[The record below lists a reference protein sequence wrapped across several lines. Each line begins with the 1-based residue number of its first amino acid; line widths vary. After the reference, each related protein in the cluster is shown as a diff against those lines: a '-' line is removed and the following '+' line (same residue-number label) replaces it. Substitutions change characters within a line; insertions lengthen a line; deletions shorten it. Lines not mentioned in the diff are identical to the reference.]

1 MDHKIFLQRLKELAR
16 VEFYVEPSTRDK
28 SRVKNP
34 TWPVRVREIIST
46 PQVCED
52 CGLVCV
58 ERRVEIK
65 KCFHPIVH
73 WRRTCNTCKLS
84 MDPETKKFTVDTKTS
99 YNFFK
104 LYYSKIKTKIS
115 KSNK

>member
-1 MDHKIFLQRLKELAR
+1 MDDKIFRQRLQEFAR
-16 VEFYVEPSTRDK
+16 IEYYVEPSTREK
-28 SRVKNP
+28 SKTKNS
-34 TWPVRVREIIST
+34 TWPVRVKELLAKPR
-46 PQVCED
+46 VCED

-58 ERRVEIK
+58 DRRVEYRR
-65 KCFHPIVH
+65 FHHPIPY
-73 WRRTCNTCKLS
+73 WRRMCSICKLAC
-84 MDPETKKFTVDTKTS
+84 DPETGQFTVNLSTS